1 MFPGEQVLAG
11 WFYRKFI
18 VRLLELDDTPR
29 EIAWGIAIGVF
40 VAMTPTVGIQMITI
54 AVLCTIFNG
63 NRLAGVAMAWISNP
77 LTVVPIYWLNYVI
90 GAIILRATMIS
101 KEEIAGLVE
110 IESTSMFGMFF
121 EFLGNLGTMTARAA
135 GPMFLGGVIFG
146 IVCAIPAYYIALP
159 LFTKWKKAFRKE
171 KEGEET
177 AGCETGHPQEPLVP
191 QGKNSNAANS
201 KA

>member
-1 MFPGEQVLAG
+1 LAR

-40 VAMTPTVGIQMITI
+40 IAMTPTVGIQMITI
-54 AVLCTIFNG
+54 ALLCTLFNG

-90 GAIILRATMIS
+90 GSIILRAPMIS
-101 KEEIAGLVE
+101 KAEIASLVDVK
-110 IESTSMFGMFF
+110 STSIFGMFF
-121 EFLGNLGTMTARAA
+121 EFLGNLGTMTAKAA
-135 GPMFLGGVIFG
+135 GPMFLGGVIVG
-146 IVCAIPAYYIALP
+146 IICAIPAYYITLP
-159 LFTKWKKAFRKE
+159 LFTKWKEAFRKE
-171 KEGEET
+171 KETVEANVET
-177 AGCETGHPQEPLVP
+177 SQTESPLVSL
-191 QGKNSNAANS
+191 GDSSNGDNC